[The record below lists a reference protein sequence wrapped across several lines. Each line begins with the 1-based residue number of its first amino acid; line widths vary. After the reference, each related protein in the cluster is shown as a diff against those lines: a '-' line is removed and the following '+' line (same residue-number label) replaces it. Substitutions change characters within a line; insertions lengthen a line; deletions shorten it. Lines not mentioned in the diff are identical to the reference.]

1 MSSVLFLCTGN
12 AARSV
17 MAGVALRD
25 LRPDLIVET
34 AGTLSVD
41 GMPISWRTRAALDS
55 VGLPWPKHQSSQA
68 GRGELEI
75 ADLIIGLA
83 PEHIQ
88 WVRREYPEMAA
99 KSGTLIR
106 LTKQLAGPSD
116 SLSARIGALQLAT
129 VELESWEEVVDPG
142 GGEVET
148 FVACAHEVVGLV
160 RQLAEL
166 L

>member
-17 MAGVALRD
+17 MAGVALRQ
-25 LRPDLIVET
+25 LRPDLRVET
-34 AGTLSVD
+34 AGTLTVD
-41 GMPISWRTRAALDS
+41 GMPISWRTRAALDA

-68 GRGELEI
+68 GRDDLES
-75 ADLIIGLA
+75 ADLIVGLA
-83 PEHIQ
+83 PEHIE
-88 WVRREYPEMAA
+88 WIRREYPEMAA
-99 KSGTLIR
+99 KSSTLIR
-106 LTKQLAGPSD
+106 LTKSLGGPPTP
-116 SLSARIGALQLAT
+116 LPVRIGGLQLAT
-129 VELESWEEVVDPG
+129 VVLESWEEVVDPG